1 MNQRGS
7 INLPVVIAA
16 AFGIGLA
23 ASMYLNY
30 SQSQTAEQD
39 RKLMQGQI
47 TDLRYQVKQD
57 GLASASSASPTPSPL
72 ATPESSAT
80 PTPAPVLGAS
90 TAKAAIIKKSSA
102 QPNLRSQPN
111 SKSSSVILV
120 SHVAAGTPVTYVD
133 ESLSSGY
140 AHVTINGT
148 TGYILASYLQ

>member
-30 SQSQTAEQD
+30 NQNQTADQD

-72 ATPESSAT
+72 ATPESNAT
-80 PTPAPVLGAS
+80 PTPTPVLGAS
-90 TAKAAIIKKSSA
+90 TAKAAPVKKSSV
-102 QPNLRSQPN
+102 Q
-111 SKSSSVILV
+111 
-120 SHVAAGTPVTYVD
+120 
-133 ESLSSGY
+133 
-140 AHVTINGT
+140 
-148 TGYILASYLQ
+148 